1 MSQSDL
7 RQKSEEYFKK
17 TPLSEDKVGHTQAV
31 ADTAEKIAQRMKG
44 LGIDVDPNMAYCAAL
59 LHEIGLVD
67 SPSQTEK
74 EEQDYPWPEHAVV
87 GAQKA
92 RDAGFPEPI
101 VAAIQNHA
109 GCYNKSECDEL
120 KLPYPIVGETW
131 TSNHVIAKVV
141 QIADEAVV
149 LVRHHFPSLDPWN
162 DPKAHD
168 IKDEMKTSEVEKMYK
183 IRINKTVTKDHP
195 YWQRVV
201 KESHELY
208 DEMLKYVKAEDVP
221 PAWPGLSG
229 WEPPKE

>member
-131 TSNHVIAKVV
+131 STNDIISKIV
-141 QIADEAVV
+141 QIADSVIAVSYTH
-149 LVRHHFPSLDPWN
+149 LR
-162 DPKAHD
+162 AH
-168 IKDEMKTSEVEKMYK
+168 ET
-183 IRINKTVTKDHP
+183 
-195 YWQRVV
+195 
-201 KESHELY
+201 
-208 DEMLKYVKAEDVP
+208 
-221 PAWPGLSG
+221 
-229 WEPPKE
+229 